1 MIVRDLRAVLAA
13 IAERGTFFDRDGN
26 ELSEIDLDSA
36 DWAGDQPLHI
46 LTLQR
51 DNQGVEVL
59 LLAGADVNV
68 RGEAG
73 MTALHYAAATQNIP
87 LIKMLIANGADSSI
101 LSDAGQT
108 AEELARIAGGTET
121 VQLLSLR
128 AGG

>member
-1 MIVRDLRAVLAA
+1 
-13 IAERGTFFDRDGN
+13 
-26 ELSEIDLDSA
+26 
-36 DWAGDQPLHI
+36 
-46 LTLQR
+46 
-51 DNQGVEVL
+51 
-59 LLAGADVNV
+59 
-68 RGEAG
+68 